1 MIMIKK
7 ILALLL
13 AFMLTANFLSVNAK
27 TKEEK
32 AAEKQANKE
41 FELQQKREKE
51 LAKVAR
57 KTNILKVAEWAKN
70 GDVQAQM
77 ILSYA
82 YATGQRVNRVPEIAE
97 QWQAKVTESNE
108 ELVNNFIPL
117 EYINKKVKL
126 PRLYGLAASRSQIGL
141 YVNQNFDDA
150 LRWAELG
157 ASEFD
162 TLSFAIIGTAYYTG
176 RGYRQDYKK
185 AIEFFK
191 KAGNE
196 PIALSMLSDAYAKG
210 KGVDQ
215 DLEKSKFYADY
226 LKSVQQPKIDKQRQK
241 NQKKLDEQR
250 EKKSADNKAPTD
262 EKNSD
267 NKSEAK

>member
-1 MIMIKK
+1 MWKK

-13 AFMLTANFLSVNAK
+13 TFMLTANFLSADAK
-27 TKEEK
+27 TK
-32 AAEKQANKE
+32 AEKDAEKKANKE
-41 FELQQKREKE
+41 FELQKKREKE
-51 LAKVAR
+51 LAKAAR
-57 KTNILKVAEWAKN
+57 KTNILKVAQWANN
-70 GDVQAQM
+70 GDIQAQM

-82 YATGQRVNRVPEIAE
+82 YATGQRVDRNKNTAAN
-97 QWQAKVTESNE
+97 WQAKVEESNAD
-108 ELVNNFIPL
+108 LVKNFIPL

-141 YVNQNFDDA
+141 YVDQNFDDA

-162 TLSFAIIGTAYYTG
+162 TLSFAIIGAAYYTG

-185 AIEFFK
+185 AIEFLK
-191 KAGNE
+191 KAGDE
-196 PIALSMLSDAYAKG
+196 PIALNLLSDAYAKG

-226 LKSVQQPKIDKQRQK
+226 LKSVQQPKIDKRKEK

-250 EKKSADNKAPTD
+250 KKN
-262 EKNSD
+262 
-267 NKSEAK
+267 